1 MFDGLI
7 EMGRFWWG
15 GGLPLILTWFFVE
28 HLEWLDHFVRD
39 TLDDAHSCLCLFFE
53 VAQIEWHVAVLVSHL
68 WIRMLSAQNILDI
81 CCLWSGETY
90 KKKKGMRKVT
100 YFGDQRSRCFQ
111 FQLVVFVGLLEDG
124 DFGVL
129 FAANTFACADQY
141 VNGIHFMNSE
151 IAFLV
156 LFALGLIWILD
167 DGFLAIDFGLLQLM
181 TEHTF
186 DWFAFEFAGNLLD
199 RLGNCV
205 VLWMWIVSWDAAQW
219 NAFFFFTIDE
229 EFPPQR
235 NTYTGAWF
243 E

>member
-1 MFDGLI
+1 
-7 EMGRFWWG
+7 
-15 GGLPLILTWFFVE
+15 
-28 HLEWLDHFVRD
+28 
-39 TLDDAHSCLCLFFE
+39 
-53 VAQIEWHVAVLVSHL
+53 
-68 WIRMLSAQNILDI
+68 
-81 CCLWSGETY
+81 
-90 KKKKGMRKVT
+90 MRKVT

-167 DGFLAIDFGLLQLM
+167 DGFLAIDFGLFQLM

-219 NAFFFFTIDE
+219 NAFFFLLSTRSSLLKGTLTPVPGLSSRNAAWLAQYVAKITSAARPLTFSVASALATTVCAATAIKPSICAPKSTFTTSPA
-229 EFPPQR
+229 FS
-235 NTYTGAWF
+235 T
-243 E
+243 